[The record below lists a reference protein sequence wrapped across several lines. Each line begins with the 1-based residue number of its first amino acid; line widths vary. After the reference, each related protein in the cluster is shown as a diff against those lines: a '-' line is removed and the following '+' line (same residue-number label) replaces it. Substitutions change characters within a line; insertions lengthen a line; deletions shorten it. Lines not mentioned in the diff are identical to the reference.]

1 MAQDGGGLA
10 ELEEEG
16 GLAGE
21 DLVAGADAR
30 EYAVDGAEAAAGG
43 RHVAALV
50 KGGKAA
56 FNGEWGNSQCTLHS
70 VIHWIP
76 LYSGFRYILDFT
88 IHWIT
93 IYKCFH

>member
-56 FNGEWGNSQCTLHS
+56 FNAEWGNSQCTLHS

-76 LYSGFRYILDFT
+76 LNIGFHYTLDSV
-88 IHWIT
+88 IHWIRLY
-93 IYKCFH
+93 I